1 MKKTALITLLLFP
14 LAAVQA
20 GVLDMGAGA
29 RATGMAEAFTAAA
42 DDVSALHYNPA
53 GLVLLTGAELS
64 AQHGEFLK
72 GLSDASSVESNYLGY
87 AQPLKAGRYGAM
99 GFSYQNFKGADYF
112 SDRLFSIGYAREIKT
127 DWLAGVSVK
136 QFHRAYETNP
146 YTANALN
153 DSGVASG
160 QADPLFAKNGMA
172 ADSYGVDAGV
182 MHRFGKDKKYTAGA
196 AIMNLNK
203 MDVSVGGHEEP
214 LPMTAKAG
222 VAARPHWGLLSAEV
236 RRTKRL
242 DSVMDTDVAF
252 GAERMV
258 KLENI
263 GAMGFRGG
271 YGQGSRGFKTLTA
284 GFSFR
289 IATVQLDY
297 SFDFPLGNLADT
309 NGHHRAALTFHFG
322 AAVASTESASSTKD
336 HYFQRKAQG
345 ASAAERLAL
354 LQMLYHEHKDSGAD
368 LTWIA
373 KELASL

>member
-1 MKKTALITLLLFP
+1 MWFVI
-14 LAAVQA
+14 V
-20 GVLDMGAGA
+20 
-29 RATGMAEAFTAAA
+29 
-42 DDVSALHYNPA
+42 
-53 GLVLLTGAELS
+53 
-64 AQHGEFLK
+64 
-72 GLSDASSVESNYLGY
+72 
-87 AQPLKAGRYGAM
+87 
-99 GFSYQNFKGADYF
+99 YF
-112 SDRLFSIGYAREIKT
+112 
-127 DWLAGVSVK
+127 
-136 QFHRAYETNP
+136 
-146 YTANALN
+146 
-153 DSGVASG
+153 ASG